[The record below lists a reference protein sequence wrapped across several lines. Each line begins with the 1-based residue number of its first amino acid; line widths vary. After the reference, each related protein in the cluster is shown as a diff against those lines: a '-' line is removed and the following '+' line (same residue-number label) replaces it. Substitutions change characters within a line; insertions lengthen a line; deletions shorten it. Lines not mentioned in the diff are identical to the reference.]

1 MNKISF
7 LIGYKS
13 KRVDIDED
21 SKHKQTN
28 KHTYSLTKRRK
39 YNMGLCKNSK
49 EEVGRHVP
57 GTTGRRLTKA

>member
-1 MNKISF
+1 MKTVNTN
-7 LIGYKS
+7 
-13 KRVDIDED
+13 R
-21 SKHKQTN
+21 QTN
-28 KHTYSLTKRRK
+28 ILIRSKRRK